1 MKAKDKTTGQFKKV
15 YVKAMDALPVGTEL
29 DFDGSL
35 ADLPEGWVQVENPE
49 EYLPTE
55 VKTNKTWID
64 GKPIYRKV
72 FTQNNVTLS
81 TSGVLI
87 GNIGSDVSTWVSSY
101 LRVGNIDG
109 NGVRSGRTGY
119 LNSDYHSGI
128 QLSIDGNIRLF
139 AKDGE
144 ATKAYVLLIMEY
156 TKTTD

>member
-35 ADLPEGWVQVENPE
+35 ADLPEGWVEVPNPE

-72 FTQNNVTLS
+72 IAGTAPG
-81 TSGVLI
+81 TSGWYSVNAGLSNVSEVI
-87 GNIGSDVSTWVSSY
+87 NIYGSLSPETGRWLALPYSE
-101 LRVGNIDG
+101 
-109 NGVRSGRTGY
+109 SGYAIALDCTPPNLEINFQYGMPGSFKII
-119 LNSDYHSGI
+119 L
-128 QLSIDGNIRLF
+128 
-139 AKDGE
+139 
-144 ATKAYVLLIMEY
+144 EY